1 MCLLGCQQQDSR
13 EKKPQNTGTTAS
25 SKEKSNHVA
34 KAEIEDNF
42 SNNDVGQTKQP
53 CNKNDLKNCLKNNSF
68 TNGVGGYTADELNA
82 ALITMFGEL
91 SAQPHD
97 KLSEEAEAI
106 ASTIFNRKT
115 QIDEAREADQVAGK
129 ELKQA
134 RANREKALKHHD
146 ELARNPSKY
155 KKELGEAAYNKKLKN
170 AKEDYKT
177 ANSALGKAQNKKIA
191 TNSAKMA
198 AESYVSED
206 KRNGDV
212 TLTDIVAQNEQYEG
226 TKTGQDYYDKYENMS
241 EANQKRNCQRWKTA
255 KAALEKLAK
264 NPSERDNYDQ
274 FRSNYN
280 GKRTLKKGE
289 TRIGG
294 NDFWKSD

>member
-1 MCLLGCQQQDSR
+1 M
-13 EKKPQNTGTTAS
+13 
-25 SKEKSNHVA
+25 A
-34 KAEIEDNF
+34 KANVADHARQ
-42 SNNDVGQTKQP
+42 QTKAA
-53 CNKNDLKNCLKNNSF
+53 NKAVKKSQTTNCLKNNSF

-91 SAQPHD
+91 SAQPHN

-106 ASTIFNRKT
+106 ASTILNRNT

-134 RANREKALKHHD
+134 RVNREKALKYYE

-155 KKELGEAAYNKKLKN
+155 KRKLGNDVYNKEVKK
-170 AKEDYKT
+170 AKQDYKT
-177 ANSALGKAQNKKIA
+177 DHSALGKAQNKKIA
-191 TNSAKMA
+191 TNSAKIA
-198 AESYVSED
+198 AESYVSKD
-206 KRNGDV
+206 KRNGKI
-212 TLTDIVAQNEQYEG
+212 TLDYIVAQDKQYEG
-226 TKTGQDYYDKYENMS
+226 TKTGQAYYDSYEKMS
-241 EANQKRNCQRWKTA
+241 GADQKRNCQRWKTA

-274 FRSNYN
+274 FRSNRN
-280 GKRTLKKGE
+280 GKRTLTKGE

-294 NDFWKSD
+294 NDFWKSK

>member
-1 MCLLGCQQQDSR
+1 MAKGASQQA
-13 EKKPQNTGTTAS
+13 EKANDAVN
-25 SKEKSNHVA
+25 KSQSIYCVA
-34 KAEIEDNF
+34 KTPVKDKKI
-42 SNNDVGQTKQP
+42 
-53 CNKNDLKNCLKNNSF
+53 LKNCLKNNSF
-68 TNGVGGYTADELNA
+68 TNGVCGYTADELNA

-115 QIDEAREADQVAGK
+115 QIDKAREADKVAGE

-134 RANREKALKHHD
+134 RVNREKALKHHD

-155 KKELGEAAYNKKLKN
+155 KRKLGNDVYNKKLKK
-170 AKEDYKT
+170 AKPDYKT
-177 ANSALGKAQNKKIA
+177 ATSALGKAQNKKTDA
-191 TNSAKMA
+191 YSAKFA

-206 KRNGDV
+206 KRNGEV
-212 TLTDIVAQNEQYEG
+212 TLADIVAQNEQYEG

-241 EANQKRNCQRWKTA
+241 EADKKRNYQRWKTA

-264 NPSERDNYDQ
+264 NPSKRDKYDQ

-280 GKRTLKKGE
+280 DKRELEQGE